1 MTSAAALYRNQA
13 NIDFR
18 TWWKRG
24 AALSIVVL
32 LIAGGALIFR
42 GLNLGIEFE
51 GGVSWEF
58 RAEGLS
64 TDEIRDALEPVGQS
78 DARIQTL
85 GGDLWRVRAEIDP
98 TDTEEV
104 AQVSLA
110 LADVAG
116 LEQGDVSFSAVG
128 PSWGDEITNKARI
141 ALVWFVILLTAYIW
155 IRLELKMAVAA
166 FAALIHDIIITVG
179 IYALF
184 QFEVTSATVIAFLT
198 ILGYSLYDTLIVF
211 DRIRTNE
218 RKVAT
223 ASRLRYADLASLS
236 LNQVIMRSVNTTIT
250 SILPV
255 LSMLI
260 IGRFVLGAV
269 TLQEFALALLIGM
282 LAGTYSS
289 IFVATPVLVW
299 LKELEP
305 ANRELKQEMGDRPFD
320 VTEASAA
327 LDDAERKATSRTR
340 VLSSVRAREA
350 SRKAAKGSKSPPKKS
365 GSAAAPKKSGAS
377 AKSTASAAPSHPP
390 RPRKKKRKK

>member
-1 MTSAAALYRNQA
+1 MTTRSQLYRNQA

-24 AALSIVVL
+24 AVISLVL
-32 LIAGGALIFR
+32 VLVAGGAWIFK

-58 RAEGLS
+58 RSDDLS
-64 TDEIRDALEPVGQS
+64 TEEIRDALEPVGQD
-78 DARIQTL
+78 DARIQKL

-104 AQVSLA
+104 AEVSQA

-116 LEQGDVSFSAVG
+116 LERGDVSFSAVG
-128 PSWGDEITNKARI
+128 PSWGDEITSKAQR
-141 ALVWFVILLTAYIW
+141 ALIFFVVLLALYMW
-155 IRLELKMAVAA
+155 IRLEWKMAL
-166 FAALIHDIIITVG
+166 AALVALAHDIIITVG
-179 IYALF
+179 VYALF

-198 ILGYSLYDTLIVF
+198 ILGYSLYDTLVVF
-211 DRIRTNE
+211 DRIKVNE
-218 RKVAT
+218 HRVAT
-223 ASRLRYADLASLS
+223 ASRLRFADLASLS

-250 SILPV
+250 SVLPV

-269 TLQEFALALLIGM
+269 TLQEFALALLVGM

-289 IFVATPVLVW
+289 IFVATPILVW
-299 LKELEP
+299 LKEREP
-305 ANRELKQEMGDRPFD
+305 ANRELKEEFGDRHLD

-327 LDDAERKATSRTR
+327 LEDAEKKATARSR
-340 VLSSVRAREA
+340 VLSSVRSREA
-350 SRKAAKGSKSPPKKS
+350 DRKAAKATKGGKSET
-365 GSAAAPKKSGAS
+365 KKSGAT
-377 AKSTASAAPSHPP
+377 AKSTATAAATHPP

>member
-1 MTSAAALYRNQA
+1 MTTAAQLYRNQA

-24 AALSIVVL
+24 AVISLVL
-32 LIAGGALIFR
+32 LLVAGGAWIFK

-58 RAEGLS
+58 RADDLS
-64 TDEIRDALEPVGQS
+64 TEEIRDALEPVGQG
-78 DARIQTL
+78 DARIQKL

-104 AQVSLA
+104 EEVSRA

-116 LEQGDVSFSAVG
+116 LERGDVSFSAVG
-128 PSWGDEITNKARI
+128 PSWGDEITSKAQR
-141 ALVWFVILLTAYIW
+141 ALIFFVVLLALYMW
-155 IRLELKMAVAA
+155 IRLEWKMAL
-166 FAALIHDIIITVG
+166 AALVALAHDIIITVG
-179 IYALF
+179 VYALF

-198 ILGYSLYDTLIVF
+198 ILGYSLYDTLVVF
-211 DRIRTNE
+211 DRIKVNE
-218 RKVAT
+218 HRVAT
-223 ASRLRYADLASLS
+223 ASRLRFADLASLS

-250 SILPV
+250 SVLPV

-269 TLQEFALALLIGM
+269 TLQEFALALLVGM

-289 IFVATPVLVW
+289 IFVATPILVW
-299 LKELEP
+299 LKEREP
-305 ANRELKQEMGDRPFD
+305 ANRELKEEFGDRHLD

-327 LDDAERKATSRTR
+327 LEDAEKKATARSR
-340 VLSSVRAREA
+340 VLSSVRSREA
-350 SRKAAKGSKSPPKKS
+350 DRKATKATKAAKGGKSQT
-365 GSAAAPKKSGAS
+365 KKSGAT
-377 AKSTASAAPSHPP
+377 AKSTATAAATHPP